1 MIRTAPIRASSTDP
15 PRDTTMTS
23 RSTRLVIDVRSEA
36 EHATTALVGAVN
48 VPLPQLAA
56 RIAEF
61 APDPSTPIVLHCAS
75 GGRSAMGCQMLR
87 GLGYTDVADA
97 GGLIA
102 AAGRLGL
109 PIR

>member
-1 MIRTAPIRASSTDP
+1 MSTSST
-15 PRDTTMTS
+15 
-23 RSTRLVIDVRSEA
+23 LVIDVRSEA

-48 VPLPQLAA
+48 VPLPLLAA
-56 RIAEF
+56 RIVEY
-61 APDPSTPIVLHCAS
+61 APDPSTPIVLYCAS

-87 GLGYTDVADA
+87 SLGYTDVSDA
-97 GGLIA
+97 GGLLA